1 MEGVTENGGNKY
13 CQEKYSGYRIP
24 EYVEEDIDKYVS
36 QRSDY
41 RDNPA
46 PEKLL
51 LLKMLFDD
59 AYTSIKHGAVNGFY
73 PDCEMQRLWDEL
85 RYWNKFLINNL

>member
-1 MEGVTENGGNKY
+1 MEEETEHGGVINIVRS
-13 CQEKYSGYRIP
+13 KYSDYCIP
-24 EYVEEDIDKYVS
+24 EYIEEDIDKYVS
-36 QRSDY
+36 QRNDY
-41 RDNPA
+41 QDNPV

-73 PDCEMQRLWDEL
+73 PDCEMQRLWAEL
-85 RYWNKFLINNL
+85 REY